1 MSETPVEQRVTTL
14 ETQVGYVLPRIEKEI
29 DRLQLIMNEQFEVV
43 RTAIHDIERED
54 RYATCPKK
62 TEIAATSKG
71 LFEVREEIERVE
83 AKLDAHIA
91 EPAVAALEQKKD
103 ERKTVRNLVL
113 SFAVGALLVK
123 GQDIIRAIMGGKIG
137 RAHV

>member
-1 MSETPVEQRVTTL
+1 VSETPVEQRVTTL
-14 ETQVGYVLPRIEKEI
+14 ETQVGYVLPRIEKEV
-29 DRLQLIMNEQFEVV
+29 DRLQLIMNEQFELV

-62 TEIAATSKG
+62 MEIAANAKG
-71 LFEVREEIERVE
+71 LFEIREEIERLE
-83 AKLDAHIA
+83 AKIDAHIS

-113 SFAVGALLVK
+113 SFLVGVVLVK
-123 GQDIIRAIMGGKIG
+123 GQELISFFTGGKP
-137 RAHV
+137 